1 MTQRRHHYEQAF
13 EHYLRERRV
22 PYVAVNEARKALV
35 PDSASSR
42 LSRAREGD
50 DKISTGGH
58 AKKEASLK
66 SFDFV
71 LYGEPTNMLAE
82 IKGRKVGGRP
92 SDGSRLPARS
102 RLESWVTRDD
112 VESLLEWESLFGD
125 NFRSLFV
132 FVYWCEAPPPGS
144 LFQEIFEFRGR
155 WYALRGIEVAVYASE
170 MRTRS
175 PRWGTVHLPTEAF
188 ERLSSPLV
196 LREGG
201 TECVNGR

>member
-22 PYVAVNEARKALV
+22 PYVAVNEARKALL
-35 PDSASSR
+35 PDTPSNR
-42 LSRAREGD
+42 LGGAEGQ
-50 DKISTGGH
+50 TG
-58 AKKEASLK
+58 KKASLK

-71 LYGEPTNMLAE
+71 LYGEPTNLLAE

-92 SDGSRLPARS
+92 SGGSPMPTRS

-112 VESLLEWESLFGD
+112 VESLLEWEALFGA

-132 FVYWCEAPPPGS
+132 FVYWCDVPPPGS

-155 WYALRGIEVAVYASE
+155 WYALRGIEVAAYATE
-170 MRTRS
+170 MKTRS

-196 LREGG
+196 LREAG
-201 TECVNGR
+201 TECASGR

>member
-42 LSRAREGD
+42 LGRGREGGD
-50 DKISTGGH
+50 TISTGGH

-82 IKGRKVGGRP
+82 IKGRKIGGRP
-92 SDGSRLPARS
+92 SDGSRLPTRS

-112 VESLLEWESLFGD
+112 VESLLEWETLFGD
-125 NFRSLFV
+125 GFRSLFV

-196 LREGG
+196 LREAG
-201 TECVNGR
+201 TECVSGR

>member
-22 PYVAVNEARKALV
+22 PYVAVNEARKALL
-35 PDSASSR
+35 PDSASNR
-42 LSRAREGD
+42 LGGGGGKGGDGGVGGRGARAP
-50 DKISTGGH
+50 
-58 AKKEASLK
+58 SLK

-92 SDGSRLPARS
+92 SDGSSLPTRS

-112 VESLLEWESLFGD
+112 VESLLKWETLFGD
-125 NFRSLFV
+125 GFCALFV
-132 FVYWCEAPPPGS
+132 FVYWCDAPPPGS

-170 MRTRS
+170 MKTRS

-196 LREGG
+196 LRESG
-201 TECVNGR
+201 TECMSGR

>member
-35 PDSASSR
+35 PDSKSSR
-42 LSRAREGD
+42 RAGA
-50 DKISTGGH
+50 TT
-58 AKKEASLK
+58 ASLK

-82 IKGRKVGGRP
+82 IKGRKVGRRATEGAP
-92 SDGSRLPARS
+92 KPTKS

-112 VESLLEWESLFGD
+112 VESLLKWESLFGD

-132 FVYWCEAPPPGS
+132 FVYWCDTPPPGS

-170 MRTRS
+170 MKTRS

-196 LREGG
+196 LRESG
-201 TECVNGR
+201 TECVGGR

>member
-13 EHYLRERRV
+13 EHYLRDRRV

-35 PDSASSR
+35 PETASSR
-42 LSRAREGD
+42 LGSKD
-50 DKISTGGH
+50 
-58 AKKEASLK
+58 ASLK

-71 LYGEPTNMLAE
+71 LYGEPTNLLAE

-92 SDGSRLPARS
+92 SEAGAPPTRS

-112 VESLLEWESLFGD
+112 VDSLLEWESLFGD
-125 NFRSLFV
+125 GFRSLFV
-132 FVYWCEAPPPGS
+132 FVYWCDVPPPGS
-144 LFQEIFEFRGR
+144 LFQEIFEFQGR
-155 WYALRGIEVAVYASE
+155 WYALRGIEVADYAAH
-170 MRTRS
+170 MKTRS

-196 LREGG
+196 LLDAG
-201 TECVNGR
+201 TECVAGR